1 MQCVTQISR
10 DKNHI
15 AKIFFFFYVQNL
27 CYAPPI
33 IYNTDRTTKRGNDMG
48 KSGKNTYTQKPL
60 FTDSAQSPVVSLEA
74 VGEML
79 SEAEAKTMISRIRLN
94 PLATS
99 EMIAE
104 LKGDTDPL
112 DCIFAVDY
120 RKSKSGVEYLDT
132 AYEHIVETIL
142 TSNVFIPSGY
152 GHQSQEAFFYE
163 GRELYGS
170 VIGALLDKEAGKVYY
185 RIIPDKGA
193 HAEKI
198 RRWLKNKQINA
209 VSIWGIPTY
218 ADERK
223 KTVIDYALRSVDF
236 VPPLSEG
243 QHNESAI
250 GQMAGMSFDEQ
261 KQKIRVALQER
272 YKDYVFT
279 EDFYDDFVIGEYDN
293 QLYKISYSIQN
304 DAVILS
310 AAQKVRRVV
319 EYKLQEEEM
328 ELASIANDEL
338 TAEIARRTKNGLLSA
353 QVVAGEMGVKLE
365 DAQKM
370 KDLEAASNE
379 LAELKKAAGEMAVTD
394 AIAFAKKA
402 HEAEKAEAEKKAFG
416 EMVEAVKAEKGL
428 IKDGKPTGEM
438 AALVDKFCHFEAG
451 MSKAQ
456 VAGEM
461 ERVMNDADIQKLVQ
475 GKTATAPVGQ
485 MAGAGSSSASSDEV
499 IIF

>member
-1 MQCVTQISR
+1 
-10 DKNHI
+10 
-15 AKIFFFFYVQNL
+15 
-27 CYAPPI
+27 
-33 IYNTDRTTKRGNDMG
+33 MG

-60 FTDSAQSPVVSLEA
+60 FTDPAQTPFVSIEA

-79 SEAEAKTMISRIRLN
+79 SEVEAKTMMSRIRLN
-94 PLATS
+94 PLATP

-104 LKGDTDPL
+104 LKGDVDPL
-112 DCIFAVDY
+112 DCIFAVEY
-120 RKSKSGVEYLDT
+120 RKSKIGVEYLDA

-142 TSNVFIPSGY
+142 TSTVFIPSGY

-163 GRELYGS
+163 GREIYGT

-185 RIIPDKGA
+185 RIIPDKGE

-243 QHNESAI
+243 Q
-250 GQMAGMSFDEQ
+250 MAGMSFNEQ
-261 KQKIRVALQER
+261 ERKIRDALREK
-272 YKDYVFT
+272 YVDYVFT
-279 EDFYDDFVIGEYDN
+279 EDFYDDYVIGEYKN
-293 QLYKISYSIQN
+293 QLYKIPYSIQN
-304 DAVILS
+304 DTVIFG

-319 EYKLQEEEM
+319 EYKLQEVEM
-328 ELASIANDEL
+328 ELASITNDEL

-353 QVVAGEMGVKLE
+353 QAVAGEMGVKLE

-370 KDLEAASNE
+370 KDLEAASGE
-379 LAELKKAAGEMAVTD
+379 LAELKKAAGEMALTD
-394 AIAFAKKA
+394 AINFAKKA
-402 HEAEKAEAEKKAFG
+402 KEEEKAEAAKKAFG
-416 EMVEAVKAEKGL
+416 EMIEAVKAEKGL
-428 IKDGKPTGEM
+428 IKDGKPFGEM
-438 AALVDKFCHFEAG
+438 AALVDKFCHFETG

-456 VAGEM
+456 IAGEM
-461 ERVMNDADIQKLVQ
+461 DRVMNDADIQKLVQ
-475 GKTATAPVGQ
+475 GKTATAPLGQ
-485 MAGAGSSSASSDEV
+485 MENKQAGSGERESYV
-499 IIF
+499 I

>member
-1 MQCVTQISR
+1 M
-10 DKNHI
+10 
-15 AKIFFFFYVQNL
+15 
-27 CYAPPI
+27 
-33 IYNTDRTTKRGNDMG
+33 
-48 KSGKNTYTQKPL
+48 
-60 FTDSAQSPVVSLEA
+60 
-74 VGEML
+74 
-79 SEAEAKTMISRIRLN
+79 
-94 PLATS
+94 
-99 EMIAE
+99 
-104 LKGDTDPL
+104 
-112 DCIFAVDY
+112 
-120 RKSKSGVEYLDT
+120 
-132 AYEHIVETIL
+132 

-209 VSIWGIPTY
+209 VAIWGRPTY

-223 KTVIDYALRSVDF
+223 KAVIDYALRSVDF

-319 EYKLQEEEM
+319 EYKHEEEEM

-353 QVVAGEMGVKLE
+353 QAVAGEMGVKLE

-402 HEAEKAEAEKKAFG
+402 NEAEKAEAEKKAFG

>member
-1 MQCVTQISR
+1 
-10 DKNHI
+10 
-15 AKIFFFFYVQNL
+15 
-27 CYAPPI
+27 
-33 IYNTDRTTKRGNDMG
+33 MG
-48 KSGKNTYTQKPL
+48 KSGKNTYTQQPL
-60 FTDSAQSPVVSLEA
+60 FTDLAQTPFVSIEA

-79 SEAEAKTMISRIRLN
+79 SEVETKTMISRIRLN
-94 PLATS
+94 PLATP
-99 EMIAE
+99 EMIAA

-112 DCIFAVDY
+112 DCIFAVEY
-120 RKSKSGVEYLDT
+120 RKSKSGVEYLDA

-142 TSNVFIPSGY
+142 TSTVFIPSGY

-163 GRELYGS
+163 GREIYGT

-185 RIIPDKGA
+185 RIIPDKGE

-250 GQMAGMSFDEQ
+250 GQMAGMSFNEQ
-261 KQKIRVALQER
+261 ERKIRDALREK
-272 YKDYVFT
+272 YVDYVFT
-279 EDFYDDFVIGEYDN
+279 EDFYDDYVIGEYEN
-293 QLYKISYSIQN
+293 QLYKIPYSIQN
-304 DAVILS
+304 DTVIFG

-328 ELASIANDEL
+328 ELTSIANDEL

-353 QVVAGEMGVKLE
+353 QTVAGEMGVKLE
-365 DAQKM
+365 DAQKL
-370 KDLEAASNE
+370 KALEAASSE
-379 LAELKKAAGEMAVTD
+379 LAELKKAAGEMALTD

-402 HEAEKAEAEKKAFG
+402 KEEEKAEAAKKAFG
-416 EMVEAVKAEKGL
+416 EMVNAVKAEKGL
-428 IKDGKPTGEM
+428 TKDGKPTGEM
-438 AALVDKFCHFEAG
+438 AALVDKFCHFETG
-451 MSKAQ
+451 MSKEQ

-461 ERVMNDADIQKLVQ
+461 DRLMNDADIQKLVQ

-485 MAGAGSSSASSDEV
+485 MAGAAAKSEPEV
-499 IIF
+499 YKI

>member
-1 MQCVTQISR
+1 
-10 DKNHI
+10 
-15 AKIFFFFYVQNL
+15 
-27 CYAPPI
+27 
-33 IYNTDRTTKRGNDMG
+33 MG

-60 FTDSAQSPVVSLEA
+60 FTDPTQTPFVSIEA

-79 SEAEAKTMISRIRLN
+79 SEVEAKTMISRIPLN
-94 PLATS
+94 PLATPQ
-99 EMIAE
+99 MIAA

-112 DCIFAVDY
+112 DCIFSVEY

-142 TSNVFIPSGY
+142 TSAVFIPSGY

-163 GRELYGS
+163 GRDLYGT

-185 RIIPDKGA
+185 RIIPDKGE

-243 QHNESAI
+243 QHNESAV
-250 GQMAGMSFDEQ
+250 GQMKDISFYERQ
-261 KQKIRVALQER
+261 EKIRTALREH

-279 EDFYDDFVIGEYDN
+279 EDFYDDYVIGEYKN
-293 QLYKISYSIQN
+293 QLYKIPYSIQN
-304 DAVILS
+304 DTVIFG

-319 EYKLQEEEM
+319 EYKHEEEKM
-328 ELASIANDEL
+328 EITSIPNDEL
-338 TAEIARRTKNGLLSA
+338 TAEIARRTKTGLLSA
-353 QVVAGEMGVKLE
+353 QAVAGEMGVKLE
-365 DAQKM
+365 DAQKL
-370 KDLEAASNE
+370 KGLEAASSE
-379 LAELKKAAGEMAVTD
+379 LAELKKAAGEMALTD

-402 HEAEKAEAEKKAFG
+402 KEEEKAEAAKKALG
-416 EMVEAVKAEKGL
+416 EMVNAVKAEKGL
-428 IKDGKPTGEM
+428 TKDGKPTGEM
-438 AALVDKFCHFEAG
+438 AAMVDKFCHFEAG
-451 MSKAQ
+451 MTKEQ

-485 MAGAGSSSASSDEV
+485 MAGAGAKSEPEV
-499 IIF
+499 YEI

>member
-1 MQCVTQISR
+1 
-10 DKNHI
+10 
-15 AKIFFFFYVQNL
+15 
-27 CYAPPI
+27 
-33 IYNTDRTTKRGNDMG
+33 MG

-94 PLATS
+94 PLATP

-319 EYKLQEEEM
+319 EYKHEEEEM

-402 HEAEKAEAEKKAFG
+402 NEAEKAEAEKKAFG

-456 VAGEM
+456 IAGEM
-461 ERVMNDADIQKLVQ
+461 DRVMNDADIQKLVQ
-475 GKTATAPVGQ
+475 GNTATAPIGQ

>member
-1 MQCVTQISR
+1 
-10 DKNHI
+10 
-15 AKIFFFFYVQNL
+15 
-27 CYAPPI
+27 
-33 IYNTDRTTKRGNDMG
+33 MG

-60 FTDSAQSPVVSLEA
+60 FTDPAQTPFVSIEA

-79 SEAEAKTMISRIRLN
+79 SEVEAKTIMSRIRLN
-94 PLATS
+94 PLATP
-99 EMIAE
+99 EMIAA
-104 LKGDTDPL
+104 LKGDVDPL
-112 DCIFAVDY
+112 DCIFAVEY
-120 RKSKSGVEYLDT
+120 RKSKSGVEYLDA

-142 TSNVFIPSGY
+142 TSAVFIPSGY

-163 GRELYGS
+163 GRDLYGT

-185 RIIPDKGA
+185 RIIPDKGE

-250 GQMAGMSFDEQ
+250 GQMAGMSFNEQ
-261 KQKIRVALQER
+261 ERKIRDALRER

-279 EDFYDDFVIGEYDN
+279 EDFYDDYVIGEYKN
-293 QLYKISYSIQN
+293 RLYKIPYSIQN
-304 DAVILS
+304 DTVIFG

-319 EYKLQEEEM
+319 EYKHEEVEM
-328 ELASIANDEL
+328 ELTSIANDEL
-338 TAEIARRTKNGLLSA
+338 TAEIARRTKTGLLSA
-353 QVVAGEMGVKLE
+353 QAVAGEMGVKLE

-370 KDLEAASNE
+370 KDLEAASSE
-379 LAELKKAAGEMAVTD
+379 LAELKKAAGEMALTD
-394 AIAFAKKA
+394 AVSIARKAK
-402 HEAEKAEAEKKAFG
+402 EAEKAEAAKKALG
-416 EMVEAVKAEKGL
+416 EMVNAVKAEKGL
-428 IKDGKPTGEM
+428 TKDGKPTGEM
-438 AALVDKFCHFEAG
+438 AAMVDKFCHFEAG
-451 MSKAQ
+451 MSKEQ

-461 ERVMNDADIQKLVQ
+461 DRVMNDADIQRLVQ

-485 MAGAGSSSASSDEV
+485 MAGAAAKSEPEV
-499 IIF
+499 YKI

>member
-1 MQCVTQISR
+1 
-10 DKNHI
+10 
-15 AKIFFFFYVQNL
+15 
-27 CYAPPI
+27 
-33 IYNTDRTTKRGNDMG
+33 MG

-94 PLATS
+94 PLATP

-319 EYKLQEEEM
+319 EYKHEEEEM

-370 KDLEAASNE
+370 KDLEATSNE

-402 HEAEKAEAEKKAFG
+402 NEAEKAEAEKKAFG

-456 VAGEM
+456 IAGEM
-461 ERVMNDADIQKLVQ
+461 DRVMNDADIQKLVQ
-475 GKTATAPVGQ
+475 GNTATAPIGQ
-485 MAGAGSSSASSDEV
+485 MAGAGGTNEKTV
-499 IIF
+499 ITF

>member
-319 EYKLQEEEM
+319 EYKHEEEEM

-353 QVVAGEMGVKLE
+353 QAVAGEMGVKLE

-456 VAGEM
+456 IAGEM
-461 ERVMNDADIQKLVQ
+461 DRVMNDADIQKLVQ

>member
-1 MQCVTQISR
+1 
-10 DKNHI
+10 
-15 AKIFFFFYVQNL
+15 
-27 CYAPPI
+27 
-33 IYNTDRTTKRGNDMG
+33 MG

-60 FTDSAQSPVVSLEA
+60 FTDPAQTPFVSIEA

-79 SEAEAKTMISRIRLN
+79 SEVEAKTMISRIPLN
-94 PLATS
+94 PLATP

-104 LKGDTDPL
+104 LKGDADPL
-112 DCIFAVDY
+112 DCIFAVEY
-120 RKSKSGVEYLDT
+120 RKSKSGVEYLDA
-132 AYEHIVETIL
+132 AYEHIVERIL
-142 TSNVFIPSGY
+142 TSTVFIPSCY

-163 GRELYGS
+163 GRDIYGT
-170 VIGALLDKEAGKVYY
+170 VIGALLDKEAGKAYY
-185 RIIPDKGA
+185 RIIPDKGE

-250 GQMAGMSFDEQ
+250 GQMAGMSFDERQ
-261 KQKIRVALQER
+261 EKIHTALREH
-272 YKDYVFT
+272 YKEYVFT
-279 EDFYDDFVIGEYDN
+279 EDFYDDFVIGEYKN
-293 QLYKISYSIQN
+293 QLYKIPYSIQN
-304 DAVILS
+304 DTVIFG

-328 ELASIANDEL
+328 ELTSITNDEL

-365 DAQKM
+365 DAQKL
-370 KDLEAASNE
+370 KDLEAATSE

-402 HEAEKAEAEKKAFG
+402 KEAEQEAAAKKAFG

-428 IKDGKPTGEM
+428 IKDGKPFGEM
-438 AALVDKFCHFEAG
+438 AVLVDKFCHFETG
-451 MSKAQ
+451 MSKEQ
-456 VAGEM
+456 IAGEM
-461 ERVMNDADIQKLVQ
+461 DRVMNDADIQKLVQ

-485 MAGAGSSSASSDEV
+485 MAGAGGNGSTSNDEV
-499 IIF
+499 ITF

>member
-1 MQCVTQISR
+1 
-10 DKNHI
+10 
-15 AKIFFFFYVQNL
+15 
-27 CYAPPI
+27 
-33 IYNTDRTTKRGNDMG
+33 MG

-60 FTDSAQSPVVSLEA
+60 FTDPTQTPFVSIEA

-79 SEAEAKTMISRIRLN
+79 SEVEAKTMISRIPLN
-94 PLATS
+94 PLATP
-99 EMIAE
+99 EMIAA

-112 DCIFAVDY
+112 DCIFAVEY
-120 RKSKSGVEYLDT
+120 RKSKIGVEYLDA

-142 TSNVFIPSGY
+142 TSTVFIPSGY

-163 GRELYGS
+163 GRDLYGT

-185 RIIPDKGA
+185 RIIPDKGE

-250 GQMAGMSFDEQ
+250 GQMAGMSFNEQ
-261 KQKIRVALQER
+261 ERKIRDALREK
-272 YKDYVFT
+272 YADYVFT
-279 EDFYDDFVIGEYDN
+279 EDFYDDYVIGEYDN
-293 QLYKISYSIQN
+293 QLYKIPYSIQN
-304 DAVILS
+304 DTVIFG
-310 AAQKVRRVV
+310 ATQKVRRVV
-319 EYKLQEEEM
+319 EYKLQEEKM
-328 ELASIANDEL
+328 ELTSIANDEL
-338 TAEIARRTKNGLLSA
+338 TAEIARRTKTGLLFA
-353 QVVAGEMGVKLE
+353 QAVAGEMGVKLE

-370 KDLEAASNE
+370 KDLEAASSE
-379 LAELKKAAGEMAVTD
+379 LAELKKAAGEMALTD
-394 AIAFAKKA
+394 AVSIARKAK
-402 HEAEKAEAEKKAFG
+402 EAEKAEAAKKALG
-416 EMVEAVKAEKGL
+416 EMVNAVKAEKGL
-428 IKDGKPTGEM
+428 TKDGKPTGEM
-438 AALVDKFCHFEAG
+438 AALVDKFCHFETG
-451 MSKAQ
+451 MSKEQ

-461 ERVMNDADIQKLVQ
+461 DRVMNDADIQKLVQ

-485 MAGAGSSSASSDEV
+485 MSGADAKSEPEV
-499 IIF
+499 YEI

>member
-1 MQCVTQISR
+1 
-10 DKNHI
+10 
-15 AKIFFFFYVQNL
+15 
-27 CYAPPI
+27 
-33 IYNTDRTTKRGNDMG
+33 MG

-94 PLATS
+94 PLATP

-120 RKSKSGVEYLDT
+120 RKSKSGVEYLDA

-250 GQMAGMSFDEQ
+250 GQMAGMSFNEQ
-261 KQKIRVALQER
+261 ERKIRDALREK
-272 YKDYVFT
+272 YADYVFT

-304 DAVILS
+304 DAVIFG

-319 EYKLQEEEM
+319 EYKHEEEEM
-328 ELASIANDEL
+328 ELTSITNDEL

-353 QVVAGEMGVKLE
+353 QAVAGEMGVKLE

-402 HEAEKAEAEKKAFG
+402 NEAEKAEAEKKAFG

-456 VAGEM
+456 IAGEM
-461 ERVMNDADIQKLVQ
+461 DRVMNDADIQKLVQ

>member
-1 MQCVTQISR
+1 
-10 DKNHI
+10 
-15 AKIFFFFYVQNL
+15 
-27 CYAPPI
+27 
-33 IYNTDRTTKRGNDMG
+33 MG
-48 KSGKNTYTQKPL
+48 KSGKKTYTQKPL
-60 FTDSAQSPVVSLEA
+60 FTDPTQTPFVSIEA

-79 SEAEAKTMISRIRLN
+79 SEVEAKTMISRIRLN
-94 PLATS
+94 PLATP
-99 EMIAE
+99 EMIAA
-104 LKGDTDPL
+104 LKGDADPL
-112 DCIFAVDY
+112 DCIFAVEY
-120 RKSKSGVEYLDT
+120 RKSKSGVEYLDA

-142 TSNVFIPSGY
+142 TSTVFIPSGY

-163 GRELYGS
+163 GREIYGT

-185 RIIPDKGA
+185 RIIPDKGE

-223 KTVIDYALRSVDF
+223 KTVVDYALRSVDF

-250 GQMAGMSFDEQ
+250 GQMDDLSFYERQ
-261 KQKIRVALQER
+261 GKIQVALHKY
-272 YKDYVFT
+272 YKDYVLT
-279 EDFYDDFVIGEYDN
+279 EDFYDDFVICKYEN
-293 QLYKISYSIQN
+293 QLYKIPYSIQN
-304 DAVILS
+304 DTVIFG

-319 EYKLQEEEM
+319 EYKHEEVEM

-353 QVVAGEMGVKLE
+353 QAVAGEMGVKLE

-370 KDLEAASNE
+370 KVLEAASSE

-402 HEAEKAEAEKKAFG
+402 KEEEKAEAAKKEFG
-416 EMVEAVKAEKGL
+416 EKIEAVKAEKGL
-428 IKDGKPTGEM
+428 TKDGKPTGEM
-438 AALVDKFCHFEAG
+438 AALVDKFCHFETG
-451 MSKAQ
+451 MSKEQ
-456 VAGEM
+456 IAGEM
-461 ERVMNDADIQKLVQ
+461 ERIMNDADIQKLVQ

-485 MAGAGSSSASSDEV
+485 MSGAGGKSEPEV
-499 IIF
+499 YKI

>member
-1 MQCVTQISR
+1 
-10 DKNHI
+10 
-15 AKIFFFFYVQNL
+15 
-27 CYAPPI
+27 
-33 IYNTDRTTKRGNDMG
+33 MG

-319 EYKLQEEEM
+319 EYKHEEEEM

-353 QVVAGEMGVKLE
+353 QAVAGEMGVKLE